1 MEQKLIAQESSQEG
15 FNNVD
20 EGSIIIGFLLG
31 YLLSLIGLGVA
42 IIMKKS
48 KTIKGAWYGFV
59 VGLLSS
65 AIGGYLLF
73 LLLMKIY
80 SGQSS

>member
-31 YLLSLIGLGVA
+31 YLLSLIGLSVA
-42 IIMKKS
+42 IIMKKQKRLKARGMVS
-48 KTIKGAWYGFV
+48 
-59 VGLLSS
+59 
-65 AIGGYLLF
+65 
-73 LLLMKIY
+73 
-80 SGQSS
+80 